1 MRAALLIVSLGA
13 CSVYNP
19 SLGATPFLC
28 GDSEPRCPDGY
39 SCNAD
44 TTGKMVCTE
53 GGGGGDDQTG
63 SCNND
68 NSLEP
73 NETVA
78 QATQTSVETGL
89 MHLILSQLAI
99 CPGTDKDTFKIDI
112 ATEKDN
118 LDVVLT
124 YDDGNSP
131 LGLSI
136 LASNGMSIVNGMSAG
151 ANQLMAHAAN
161 LSVGSYYAQ
170 VFSPSMAQN
179 NYRLEIT
186 ASH

>member
-1 MRAALLIVSLGA
+1 MRAALLIALVSA

-19 SLGATPFLC
+19 NLGATPFLC

-39 SCNAD
+39 SCSAD
-44 TTGKMVCTE
+44 TTGKMVCSE
-53 GGGGGDDQTG
+53 GGGGDDQQGT
-63 SCNND
+63 CNND

-73 NETVA
+73 NESVA

-124 YDDGNSP
+124 YDDGNAP
-131 LGLSI
+131 LALSI
-136 LASNGMSIVNGMSAG
+136 LAQNGNSIVNGMSAG
-151 ANQLMAHAAN
+151 ANQLMAHAPN
-161 LSVGSYYAQ
+161 LSVGSYFAQ
-170 VFSPSMAQN
+170 VSSPGMQQN

-186 ASH
+186 TTH

>member
-1 MRAALLIVSLGA
+1 MRAALLIAALGA

-19 SLGATPFLC
+19 NLGATPFLC
-28 GDSEPRCPDGY
+28 GDSDPKCPDGY
-39 SCNAD
+39 TCGAD
-44 TTGKMVCTE
+44 STGKMVCSE
-53 GGGGGDDQTG
+53 GGGGDDQQG
-63 SCNND
+63 MCNDD

-99 CPGTDKDTFKIDI
+99 CPGSDKDTFKIDI

-124 YDDGNSP
+124 YDDANAP
-131 LGLSI
+131 LAVSI
-136 LASNGMSIVNGMSAG
+136 LAMSGSSIVNGMSSG
-151 ANQLMAHAAN
+151 ANQLTAHAPN
-161 LSVGSYYAQ
+161 LAVGSYYAQ
-170 VFSPSMAQN
+170 VSSPGMMQN

-186 ASH
+186 ATH

>member
-1 MRAALLIVSLGA
+1 MRAAVLIAALGA

-53 GGGGGDDQTG
+53 GGGGGDDQQGT
-63 SCNND
+63 CNND

-78 QATQTSVETGL
+78 QATQTSVESGL
-89 MHLILSQLAI
+89 MHLILTQLAI

-112 ATEKDN
+112 TTETDN

-124 YDDGNSP
+124 WDDSNSP

-136 LASNGMSIVNGMSAG
+136 LAMSGSSIVNGMSAG
-151 ANQLMAHAAN
+151 ANQLSAHAPN
-161 LSVGSYYAQ
+161 LAVGSYYAQ
-170 VFSPSMAQN
+170 VFSPTMVQN

-186 ASH
+186 TTH